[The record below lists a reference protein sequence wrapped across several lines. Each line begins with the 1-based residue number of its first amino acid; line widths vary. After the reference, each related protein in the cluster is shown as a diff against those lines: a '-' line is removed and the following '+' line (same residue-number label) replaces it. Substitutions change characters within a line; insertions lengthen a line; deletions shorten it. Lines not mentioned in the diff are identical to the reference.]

1 MIDSGAE
8 PIKILI
14 IEDDEGHSELIARS
28 FEDHQAT
35 FNLIFKSN
43 LHESRQYLEENQP
56 QIVLCDWMLPDGKGL
71 DIFPQDPEQIPFP
84 IVVMT
89 SYGNEGLAVE
99 AIKAGALDYIVKS
112 ADTLA
117 NMAFFVLRVL
127 REWKH
132 ITARKE
138 AERRLHSVL
147 WQTVETLALM
157 VEKRDPYTS
166 GHQKKVSELST
177 VIARKMNLSEETVQG
192 IKIAAILHDI
202 GKLMVPL
209 EYLNKPGKLDPLE
222 FSIIKTHPQ
231 HAYEMLKAI
240 DFPFP
245 VDQIVLQHH
254 EKYDGS
260 GYPQGIC
267 GEEILL
273 EARII
278 TVADVVEAISSHRPY
293 RPALGIRAALEE
305 ILSNSGK
312 FYDPNVVQACLEL
325 FQNGEFHFRD

>member
-1 MIDSGAE
+1 MINSGTE
-8 PIKILI
+8 LIKILI
-14 IEDDEGHSELIARS
+14 IEDDEAHSELIARS
-28 FEDHQAT
+28 FEDHRTT
-35 FNLIFKSN
+35 FNLMFKTN
-43 LHESRQYLEENQP
+43 LKESRQYLEENQP

-71 DIFPQDPEQIPFP
+71 DIFPQDPKQIPFP

-89 SYGNEGLAVE
+89 SYGNEELAVE
-99 AIKAGALDYIVKS
+99 TIKAGAFDYIVKS

-127 REWKH
+127 REWNH
-132 ITARKE
+132 IAARKE
-138 AERRLHSVL
+138 AEKRLQNVL
-147 WQTVETLALM
+147 WQTVESLALM

-166 GHQKKVSELST
+166 GHQRKVSELST
-177 VIARKMNLSEETVQG
+177 AIARKMNLSEETVQG
-192 IKIAAILHDI
+192 IRIAGILHDI

-209 EYLNKPGKLDPLE
+209 EYLNKPGKLAPLE

-231 HAYEMLKAI
+231 HAYDMLKTI

-245 VDQIVLQHH
+245 VDQVVLQHH

-260 GYPQGIC
+260 GYPQGLR
-267 GEEILL
+267 GDEILL

-305 ILSNSGK
+305 ISTYSGSS
-312 FYDPNVVQACLEL
+312 YDPNVVKACLEL
-325 FQNGEFHFRD
+325 FQTGEFHF

>member
-1 MIDSGAE
+1 MINSGTE
-8 PIKILI
+8 LIKILI
-14 IEDDEGHSELIARS
+14 IEDDEAHSELIARS

-35 FNLIFKSN
+35 FNLVFKTN
-43 LHESRQYLEENQP
+43 LKESRHYLEKNQP
-56 QIVLCDWMLPDGKGL
+56 QMVLCDWMLPDGKGL
-71 DIFPQDPEQIPFP
+71 DIFPEDPEQIPFP

-99 AIKAGALDYIVKS
+99 TIKAGAFDYIVKS

-117 NMAFFVLRVL
+117 NMAYFVLRVL
-127 REWKH
+127 REWRH
-132 ITARKE
+132 ITARRE
-138 AERRLHSVL
+138 AERRLQNVL

-177 VIARKMNLSEETVQG
+177 AIAHKMNLSEETVQG

-202 GKLMVPL
+202 GKLMVPP
-209 EYLNKPGKLDPLE
+209 EYLNKPGKLSSLE
-222 FSIIKTHPQ
+222 FDIIKTHSQ

-245 VDQIVLQHH
+245 VAQIILQHH

-260 GYPQGIC
+260 GYPQGIR
-267 GEEILL
+267 GDEILL

-305 ILSNSGK
+305 ISLNSGS
-312 FYDPNVVQACLEL
+312 FYDPNVVEACLEL
-325 FQNGEFHFRD
+325 FQTGDFHF

>member
-1 MIDSGAE
+1 MINSGTE
-8 PIKILI
+8 LIKILI
-14 IEDDEGHSELIARS
+14 IEDDEAHSELIARS
-28 FEDHQAT
+28 FEDHQTT
-35 FNLIFKSN
+35 FNLIFKTN
-43 LHESRQYLEENQP
+43 LKESRQYLEENQP

-71 DIFPQDPEQIPFP
+71 DIFPQDPKQIPFP

-89 SYGNEGLAVE
+89 SYGNEELAVE
-99 AIKAGALDYIVKS
+99 TIKAGAFDYIVKS

-127 REWKH
+127 REWNH
-132 ITARKE
+132 IAARKE
-138 AERRLHSVL
+138 AEKRLQNVL
-147 WQTVETLALM
+147 WQTVESLALM

-166 GHQKKVSELST
+166 GHQRKVSELST
-177 VIARKMNLSEETVQG
+177 AIARKMNLSEETVQG
-192 IKIAAILHDI
+192 IRIAGILHDI

-209 EYLNKPGKLDPLE
+209 EYLNKPGKLAPLE

-231 HAYEMLKAI
+231 HAYDMLKTI

-245 VDQIVLQHH
+245 VDQVVLQHH

-260 GYPQGIC
+260 GYPQGLR
-267 GEEILL
+267 GDEILL

-305 ILSNSGK
+305 ISTYSGSS
-312 FYDPNVVQACLEL
+312 YDPNVVKACLEL
-325 FQNGEFHFRD
+325 FQTGEFHF

>member
-1 MIDSGAE
+1 MINSGTE
-8 PIKILI
+8 LIKILI
-14 IEDDEGHSELIARS
+14 IEDDEAHSELIARS
-28 FEDHQAT
+28 FEDHQTT
-35 FNLIFKSN
+35 FNLIFKTN
-43 LHESRQYLEENQP
+43 LKESRQYLEENQP

-71 DIFPQDPEQIPFP
+71 DIFPQDSEQIPFP

-89 SYGNEGLAVE
+89 SYGNEELAVE
-99 AIKAGALDYIVKS
+99 TIKAGAFDYIVKS

-127 REWKH
+127 REWNH
-132 ITARKE
+132 VAARKE
-138 AERRLHSVL
+138 AEKRLQNVL
-147 WQTVETLALM
+147 WQTVESLALM

-166 GHQKKVSELST
+166 GHQRKVSELST
-177 VIARKMNLSEETVQG
+177 AIARKMNLSEETVQG
-192 IKIAAILHDI
+192 IRIAGILHDI

-209 EYLNKPGKLDPLE
+209 EYLNKPGKLAPLE

-231 HAYEMLKAI
+231 HAYDMLKTI

-245 VDQIVLQHH
+245 VDQVVLQHH

-260 GYPQGIC
+260 GYPQGLR
-267 GEEILL
+267 GNEILL

-305 ILSNSGK
+305 ISTYSGSS
-312 FYDPNVVQACLEL
+312 YDPNVVKACLEL
-325 FQNGEFHFRD
+325 FQTGEFHF

>member
-1 MIDSGAE
+1 MINSGTE
-8 PIKILI
+8 LIKILI
-14 IEDDEGHSELIARS
+14 IEDDEAHSELIARS
-28 FEDHQAT
+28 FEDHQTT
-35 FNLIFKSN
+35 FNLIFKTN
-43 LHESRQYLEENQP
+43 LKESRQYLEENQP

-71 DIFPQDPEQIPFP
+71 DIFPQDPKQIPFP

-89 SYGNEGLAVE
+89 SYGSEELAVE
-99 AIKAGALDYIVKS
+99 TIKAGAFDYIVKS

-127 REWKH
+127 REWNH
-132 ITARKE
+132 IAARKE
-138 AERRLHSVL
+138 AEKRLQNVL
-147 WQTVETLALM
+147 WQTVESLALM

-166 GHQKKVSELST
+166 GHQRKVSELST
-177 VIARKMNLSEETVQG
+177 AIARKMNLSEETVQG
-192 IKIAAILHDI
+192 IRIAGILHDI

-231 HAYEMLKAI
+231 HAYDMLKTI

-245 VDQIVLQHH
+245 IDQVVLQHH

-260 GYPQGIC
+260 GYPQGLR
-267 GEEILL
+267 GDEILL

-305 ILSNSGK
+305 ISTYSGSS
-312 FYDPNVVQACLEL
+312 YDPNVVKACLEL
-325 FQNGEFHFRD
+325 FQTGEFHF

>member
-1 MIDSGAE
+1 MIKSGAE

-14 IEDDEGHSELIARS
+14 IEDDEAHSELIARS
-28 FEDHQAT
+28 FENHQNT
-35 FNLIFKSN
+35 FNLMFKTN
-43 LHESRQYLEENQP
+43 LKESRQYLEENQP

-71 DIFPQDPEQIPFP
+71 DIFPQDPTQIPFP

-89 SYGNEGLAVE
+89 SYGSEELAVE
-99 AIKAGALDYIVKS
+99 TIKAGAFDYIVKS

-127 REWKH
+127 REWNH
-132 ITARKE
+132 IAARKE
-138 AERRLHSVL
+138 AEKRLQNVL
-147 WQTVETLALM
+147 WQTVESLALM

-166 GHQKKVSELST
+166 GHQRKVSELST
-177 VIARKMNLSEETVQG
+177 AIARKMNLSEETVQG
-192 IKIAAILHDI
+192 IRIAGILHDI

-231 HAYEMLKAI
+231 HAYDMLKTI

-245 VDQIVLQHH
+245 IDQVVLQHH

-260 GYPQGIC
+260 GYPQGLR
-267 GEEILL
+267 GDEILL

-305 ILSNSGK
+305 ISTYSGSS
-312 FYDPNVVQACLEL
+312 YDPNVVKACLEL
-325 FQNGEFHFRD
+325 FQTGEFHF

>member
-1 MIDSGAE
+1 MIDSGDE
-8 PIKILI
+8 PKTILI
-14 IEDDEGHSELIARS
+14 IEDNEAHSELIARS

-35 FNLIFKSN
+35 FNLVFIPN
-43 LHESRQYLEENQP
+43 LQESRQYLEKNQP
-56 QIVLCDWMLPDGKGL
+56 HMVLCDWMLPDGKGL
-71 DIFPQDPEQIPFP
+71 DIFPQHPDQLPFP

-99 AIKAGALDYIVKS
+99 AMKAGALDYIVKS
-112 ADTLA
+112 AETLA
-117 NMAFFVLRVL
+117 NMGYFVLRVL
-127 REWKH
+127 REWNH

-138 AERRLHSVL
+138 AERRLRDVL

-166 GHQKKVSELST
+166 GHQRKVSELST
-177 VIARKMNLSEETVQG
+177 AIARKMNLSEETIHG
-192 IKIAAILHDI
+192 IRIAGILHDI

-209 EYLNKPGKLDPLE
+209 EYLNKPGKLDPME

-245 VDQIVLQHH
+245 VAQIVLQHH

-260 GYPQGIC
+260 GYPLGIC
-267 GEEILL
+267 GDEILL

-305 ILSNSGK
+305 ISLNSGS
-312 FYDPNVVQACLEL
+312 FYDPDVVEACLEL
-325 FQNGEFHFRD
+325 FQTGDFQF

>member
-1 MIDSGAE
+1 MINSGTE
-8 PIKILI
+8 LIKILI
-14 IEDDEGHSELIARS
+14 IEDDEAHSELIARS
-28 FEDHQAT
+28 FEDHRTT
-35 FNLIFKSN
+35 FNLMFKTN
-43 LHESRQYLEENQP
+43 LKESRQYLEENQP

-89 SYGNEGLAVE
+89 SYGNEELAVE
-99 AIKAGALDYIVKS
+99 TIKAGAFDYIVKS

-127 REWKH
+127 REWNH
-132 ITARKE
+132 IAARKE
-138 AERRLHSVL
+138 AEKRLQNVL
-147 WQTVETLALM
+147 WQTVKSLALM

-166 GHQKKVSELST
+166 GHQRKVSKLSSA
-177 VIARKMNLSEETVQG
+177 IAHKMNLSEETVQG
-192 IKIAAILHDI
+192 IRIAGILHDI

-231 HAYEMLKAI
+231 HAYDMLKTI

-245 VDQIVLQHH
+245 VDQVVLQHH

-260 GYPQGIC
+260 GYPQGLR
-267 GEEILL
+267 GDEILL

-305 ILSNSGK
+305 ISTYSGSS
-312 FYDPNVVQACLEL
+312 YDPNVVKACLEL
-325 FQNGEFHFRD
+325 FQTGEFHF